1 MLKVGITGGIGSGK
15 STVTNMIRNR
25 CFPIVDADIVAKE
38 VFILYPEVLSQIKEE
53 YGYEFFSENGKLMR
67 KEFGNYIFKSENR
80 RKKLENIMMPF
91 ILSEIHQRIKKLE
104 ENNCKLCFLDAPTLI
119 ENNLHT
125 AMDQTILVWVSR
137 EVQIQR
143 VMSRDTLKIDQV
155 MDRIRAQMP
164 IDEKKKFADFI
175 IDNEGSL
182 ENTKLQ
188 LDFIITQLER
198 LNVKSYEI

>member
-15 STVTNMIRNR
+15 STVTNMIRNK

-53 YGYEFFSENGKLMR
+53 FGYEFFSENDKLMR
-67 KEFGNYIFKSENR
+67 KEFGNYIFKSEKR
-80 RKKLENIMMPF
+80 RKKLENIMMPY
-91 ILSEIHQRIKKLE
+91 ILSEIHLRVKKYE
-104 ENNCKLCFLDAPTLI
+104 ENNCELCFLDAPTLI

-125 AMDQTILVWVSR
+125 IMDKTILVWASR

-155 MDRIRAQMP
+155 IDRIRAQMP

-188 LDFIITQLER
+188 VDFIITKLER

>member
-15 STVTNMIRNR
+15 STVTNMIRNM

-38 VFILYPEVLSQIKEE
+38 IFILYPEVLSQIKQEF
-53 YGYEFFSENGKLMR
+53 GCVFFSEDGKLMR
-67 KEFGNYIFKSENR
+67 KEFGNYIFKSEDR

-91 ILSEIHQRIKKLE
+91 IISEIHLRIKKHE

-125 AMDQTILVWVSR
+125 IMDQIILVWVST

-143 VMSRDTLKIDQV
+143 VISRDTLKIDEA
-155 MDRIRAQMP
+155 MDRIKAQMP

-188 LDFIITQLER
+188 LDFIIAELER
-198 LNVKSYEI
+198 LNVNSYEI